1 MLSITD
7 IVANYS
13 EIGRAK
19 ANYPLKKT
27 ILFAIL
33 AGAFIALAAGGS
45 MYAVHD
51 IESIYVGKIV
61 AGALF
66 ATGLILVVLSG
77 VDLFTGNTLI
87 AFALYDKRVSV
98 GRYFKN
104 LGFVW
109 IANFVGSMIVVGL
122 FIGAGN
128 LHSMGWFAIKTAATK
143 TDKTFFESLCSGIL
157 CCWLV
162 AMAVF
167 CASGSKSAI
176 GKIFAVFFPIWLF
189 IASGYEHSIA
199 NMFYIPLGLIAKLD
213 PNLVAEALQH
223 GVAQSAI
230 DGLNFGTFIGKNL
243 IPVTIGNLI
252 GGAVL
257 VALVYWVALK
267 KKHHKTATELPNDK
281 KDDNAAQNADADN
294 TNDEAI
300 K

>member
-1 MLSITD
+1 MLSITH

-13 EIGRAK
+13 ELGKAK

-27 ILFAIL
+27 ILFGIL
-33 AGAFIALAAGGS
+33 AGAFIALAAAGS
-45 MYAVHD
+45 MYAVHE
-51 IESIYVGKIV
+51 IEEIYTGKII

-87 AFALYDKRVSV
+87 AFAVYDKKVSPQ
-98 GRYFKN
+98 RYLSN
-104 LGFVW
+104 LGIVW
-109 IANFVGSMIVVGL
+109 LANFVGSLVVVAL
-122 FIGAGN
+122 FVGSGN
-128 LHSMGWFAIKTAATK
+128 LHSIGAFVIKTAAGK
-143 TDKTFFESLCSGIL
+143 TDKTFLEALCSGIL

-167 CASGSKSAI
+167 CSSGSKTAI
-176 GKIFAVFFPIWLF
+176 GKIFAIFFPIWLF

-213 PNLVAEALQH
+213 PHFICQALDN
-223 GVAQSAI
+223 GVTQSAI
-230 DGLNFGTFIGKNL
+230 DNLNFGTFLYKNL

-257 VALVYWVALK
+257 VALAYWGALYKPK
-267 KKHHKTATELPNDK
+267 KQQTVQHNIKQEQPN
-281 KDDNAAQNADADN
+281 NQANET
-294 TNDEAI
+294 TNI
-300 K
+300 I